1 MVAAVCAP
9 SAGAAGLVTI
19 VVLLISLLFGGFLA
33 NTSTLPLWLGW
44 LRFLSIFYYA
54 YEVLMVNEI
63 RGLDVDFD
71 AANLEGVNVKG
82 DVFLDVFEFSH
93 KNALRDIGALFGVYA
108 GLLALALAALWALRA
123 PRHARALR

>member
-1 MVAAVCAP
+1 M
-9 SAGAAGLVTI
+9 TI

-33 NTSTLPLWLGW
+33 NVATLPGWLGW

-71 AANLEGVNVKG
+71 AANLEGITIKG
-82 DVFLDVFEFSH
+82 DLFLDVFKFSH
-93 KNALRDIGALFGVYA
+93 KNALRDIGALFGLYI
-108 GLLALALAALWALRA
+108 GTCALAYLLLWALRA
-123 PRHARALR
+123 PRKPRTMGAPA